1 MVEWKLASSLTLLL
15 SLLAASSVSAEGRF
29 TGLEAT
35 LREELQA
42 KVIPGAAVAVVEGD
56 RLTFVAT
63 QGVLNVETREP
74 VKPESLFRLG
84 STTQMFTAAAVVLLS
99 EQKKLRL
106 DAPIGQFA
114 SGLSPRIAA
123 LTMDQLLSHRS
134 GLSDDV
140 AANGP
145 HDERALADAVRSWDG
160 RRLVT
165 APGSIYSHANPGY
178 HLAGYVL
185 QEVSGKPFADQM
197 NDSLFAPLGMRRTTF
212 RPLLALT
219 YSAAAGHAVDVDAR
233 PVVVRPLADNMP
245 AWPSGQMFS
254 NVVDLA
260 NFAMAFMNEGKLQG
274 VQVLPPSVIK
284 IMSSEHARP
293 PTGRFTYGYG
303 LERTMIGR
311 ESVLEH
317 AGSLRGY
324 GSFIRMF
331 PGRKVAIVVLTNVTS
346 GTLPK
351 TVEAAS
357 DITTG
362 TKVAE

>member
-1 MVEWKLASSLTLLL
+1 MVERKLAPLLWIFACCFD
-15 SLLAASSVSAEGRF
+15 LAPAHAEGRF

-56 RLTFVAT
+56 RVTFVAA

-84 STTQMFTAAAVVLLS
+84 STTKMFTATAVVLLS

-106 DAPIGQFA
+106 DAPIGQVA

-134 GLSDDV
+134 GLSDEV

-160 RRLVT
+160 RRLFT
-165 APGSIYSHANPGY
+165 DPGSIYSYANPGY
-178 HLAGYVL
+178 NLAGYVL

-212 RPLLALT
+212 RPMLALT
-219 YSAAAGHAVDVDAR
+219 YSAAAGHSFDVDAR

-254 NVVDLA
+254 NVLDLA
-260 NFAMAFMNEGKLQG
+260 NFTIAFMNDGKLQG
-274 VQVLPPSVIK
+274 VQVLPPSAIK
-284 IMSSEHARP
+284 ILSSEHARP

-303 LERTMIGR
+303 LERTMSGG
-311 ESVLEH
+311 EFVLEH
-317 AGSLRGY
+317 GGSLRGY

-331 PGRKVAIVVLTNVTS
+331 PGRKAAVIVLTNVTS
-346 GTLPK
+346 GELPK

-357 DITTG
+357 QIATG
-362 TKVAE
+362 TKAE